1 MSTTRLIVY
10 FAAWVAASL
19 MMAVVAAVLVV
30 EVVRLVG
37 IAESGST
44 SYEVVLNVQFPSNIS
59 DWGPIA
65 AQVRD
70 ADPDFLY
77 VGALGVDGPNLIAAM
92 DALDYRPA
100 GMFFQTRT
108 PSGGVQVA

>member
-10 FAAWVAASL
+10 FTAWVAASL

-44 SYEVVLNVQFPSNIS
+44 SYEVVLNVTFLVTA
-59 DWGPIA
+59 IA
-65 AQVRD
+65 
-70 ADPDFLY
+70 
-77 VGALGVDGPNLIAAM
+77 LIAVPFVFRARFNRYEPPPE
-92 DALDYRPA
+92 DP
-100 GMFFQTRT
+100 
-108 PSGGVQVA
+108 

>member
-44 SYEVVLNVQFPSNIS
+44 SYEVVLNVTFLVTA
-59 DWGPIA
+59 IA
-65 AQVRD
+65 
-70 ADPDFLY
+70 
-77 VGALGVDGPNLIAAM
+77 LIAVPFVFRARFNRYEPPPE
-92 DALDYRPA
+92 DP
-100 GMFFQTRT
+100 
-108 PSGGVQVA
+108 